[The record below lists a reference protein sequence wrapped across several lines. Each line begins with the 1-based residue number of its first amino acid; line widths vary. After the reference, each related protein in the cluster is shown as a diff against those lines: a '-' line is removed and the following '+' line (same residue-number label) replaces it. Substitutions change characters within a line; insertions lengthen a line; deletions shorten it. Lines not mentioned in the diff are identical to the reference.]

1 MKSPLRYQATQYDC
15 GPTTI
20 TNAIMY
26 LFEREEIPPDLVR
39 HIGQCTLDSY
49 DREGYCG
56 KYGTSGAAI
65 RYFGAWLNEL
75 RYAGLLPI
83 RSRYL
88 EHENVYFGPGS
99 ELSQALRD
107 GAAIVLHVF
116 CEGGHYI
123 LLTGERQEGIL
134 AFDPYYRKDEVSR
147 EGVIRVN
154 DQPFSHNRII
164 PETVL
169 NDAGREYYS
178 MGESVTREALV
189 IKRDNTDEMYVI

>member
-1 MKSPLRYQATQYDC
+1 M
-15 GPTTI
+15 
-20 TNAIMY
+20 
-26 LFEREEIPPDLVR
+26 
-39 HIGQCTLDSY
+39 
-49 DREGYCG
+49 
-56 KYGTSGAAI
+56 
-65 RYFGAWLNEL
+65 
-75 RYAGLLPI
+75 
-83 RSRYL
+83 
-88 EHENVYFGPGS
+88 
-99 ELSQALRD
+99 
-107 GAAIVLHVF
+107 F

-123 LLTGERQEGIL
+123 LVTGERKEGIL

-164 PETVL
+164 PGTVL